1 MAIDA
6 ITYKAPS
13 VFPGDLTRPESPF
26 ITEVGYQLAATP
38 VTLFGVPVAMDSTTG
53 YYRLIASGDVIS
65 NNASGPAASPYITV
79 VGFSVRSFPTQA
91 ASNTAIGTAGPLATE
106 TLTILKEGYIGVN
119 VYGSGTAPKK
129 GGAVYVGTVAN
140 AGVTA
145 VGRISSASDSGNSF
159 IILGAHFT
167 GGVDSNGNAEIY
179 FRAPSNTLAGTGI

>member
-13 VFPGDLTRPESPF
+13 VFPGDITRPESPF
-26 ITEVGYQLAATP
+26 TTEVGYQLAATP

-53 YYRLIASGDVIS
+53 NYRPIAAGDLIS
-65 NNASGPAASPYITV
+65 NNASATPYNTV

-106 TLTILKEGYIGVN
+106 TLTILKEGYIGVS
-119 VYGSGTAPKK
+119 VYGSGAAPKK
-129 GGAVYVGTVAN
+129 GSAVYVGTVAN

-145 VGRISSASDSGNSF
+145 VGRISSAADSTNSF

-179 FRAPSNTLAGTGI
+179 FRAPSNTLASTGI